1 MSRSPLKLQDIEDA
15 KSRISHSPDSAIKLN
30 TSSKS
35 IILHTNENFMIQVNK
50 SRNLNFST
58 FKPEPFAI
66 NSMEPI
72 ENTEYLNGYYW
83 SLNPD
88 LNNENSDNPQNS
100 ANNIIVGYSRFN

>member
-1 MSRSPLKLQDIEDA
+1 
-15 KSRISHSPDSAIKLN
+15 
-30 TSSKS
+30 
-35 IILHTNENFMIQVNK
+35 
-50 SRNLNFST
+50 
-58 FKPEPFAI
+58 
-66 NSMEPI
+66 MEPI